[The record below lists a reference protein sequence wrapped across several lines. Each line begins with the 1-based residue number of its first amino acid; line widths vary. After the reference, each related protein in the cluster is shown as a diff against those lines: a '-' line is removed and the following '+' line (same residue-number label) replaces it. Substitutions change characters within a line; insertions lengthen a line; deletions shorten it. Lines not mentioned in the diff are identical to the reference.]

1 MDVTD
6 QFPSEENLRPEN
18 WLFRAVCQ
26 CAKHDKLAAIV
37 KKWDETGKYEA
48 ILTLNGIELD
58 ATKFFDFVR
67 EQWHKSI
74 EERARELVQEKFAE
88 LDDVFEDIKEAL
100 VEKLKIELPRED
112 DY

>member
-6 QFPSEENLRPEN
+6 QFPSKENLRPEN

-26 CAKHDKLAAIV
+26 CAREDKLASIV
-37 KKWDETGKYEA
+37 KKRDETGKYEA
-48 ILTLNGIELD
+48 ILMLNGVELN
-58 ATKFFDFVR
+58 ATEFFGFVR

-74 EERARELVQEKFAE
+74 KEQAEELVREKFNE
-88 LDDVFEDIKEAL
+88 LDEVFETIREAL
-100 VEKLKIELPRED
+100 VEKLDIKLSREE